1 MSLPEFQRALA
12 EMLMSPAFR
21 TRVADDAGNAGN
33 AGGAGGALSPFD
45 LSDKELR
52 RLAAL
57 ARDARLKTGTLLH
70 RSTRLS
76 MLSKT
81 LPRTV
86 RVLGSRGLKELTHA
100 YWGEHP
106 PYSAFFVQEGTR
118 FGRFAL
124 ERLAAGAF
132 RHPFLR
138 EVLETELAFL
148 ELMDADTPWEPPAA
162 PVRPPAAPV
171 AGAWVPHLH
180 PRCRAIRFDHPPL
193 RLLDELDGREGG
205 RVPEDL
211 PAGEHYLLVTV
222 AAPGRLDLQELPL
235 DRGRALLACDGRSTA
250 ARLATLAAGPKLRL
264 ETFEELLAAGY
275 LSAEAAPA

>member
-1 MSLPEFQRALA
+1 MSLPEFQRALS

-21 TRVADDAGNAGN
+21 TRVADEAGN
-33 AGGAGGALSPFD
+33 AGGALSSFD

-57 ARDARLKTGTLLH
+57 ARDVRLKTGTLLH

-76 MLSKT
+76 MLSNT

-124 ERLAAGAF
+124 ERLATGAF
-132 RHPFLR
+132 QHPYLR

-148 ELMDADTPWEPPAA
+148 GLMAAETAWESPAA
-162 PVRPPAAPV
+162 PVRPPAA
-171 AGAWVPHLH
+171 AGAWLPYLH
-180 PRCRAIRFDHPPL
+180 PLCRAVRFDHPPL
-193 RLLDELDGREGG
+193 RLLNELEAG

-222 AAPGRLDLQELPL
+222 AAPGRLDLHELPL

-250 ARLATLAAGPKLRL
+250 ARLATEKGLRR
-264 ETFEELLAAGY
+264 ETFDELLAAGY
-275 LSAEAAPA
+275 LTAEVAPA